1 MILTGILRHYATVLL
16 ATTPK
21 KQDLPTIRE
30 QRSLLHGINLRANA
44 NVLSPASFQARKSYM
59 INAFQSGA
67 FLKDPENKGKPPAN
81 PMTDPAAMEGM
92 MGMMKGQMTMI
103 IPQTLIMGWINAFFS
118 GFVIMKLPFP
128 LTPKFKQML
137 QSGVPTRD
145 LDARWVSSI
154 SLYFICLYGL
164 QSVFTYLLGSDN
176 AASQVSQQM
185 GQMAPGAG
193 ANLFGPG
200 VDPDKQFKGEAE
212 NIEVL
217 AHHYNLEGVETRLLE
232 SVKV

>member
-1 MILTGILRHYATVLL
+1 
-16 ATTPK
+16 
-21 KQDLPTIRE
+21 
-30 QRSLLHGINLRANA
+30 
-44 NVLSPASFQARKSYM
+44 
-59 INAFQSGA
+59 
-67 FLKDPENKGKPPAN
+67 LKDPENKGKPPAN

-128 LTPKFKQML
+128 ITPKFKQML

-217 AHHYNLEGVETRLLE
+217 AHHYNLEGVETRLLA
-232 SVKV
+232 SVRV